1 MTIEERLMNDLKDA
15 MRAGPAGELRK
26 STIRM
31 ARAAIHNTQIAL
43 QHPLSEEEVIAV
55 LQREVKQRRDA
66 VEEYVKAHR
75 EDRAQIERDEIAV
88 LQQYL
93 PQQMSADEIR
103 AYVEQAI
110 AETGARGPADIG
122 KVMPVLMQRLKG
134 KAEGRLIN
142 QLVRQQLEG

>member
-1 MTIEERLMNDLKDA
+1 
-15 MRAGPAGELRK
+15 
-26 STIRM
+26 
-31 ARAAIHNTQIAL
+31 
-43 QHPLSEEEVIAV
+43 LSEEEVIAV

-75 EDRAQIERDEIAV
+75 EDRAQIERDEIAI

-93 PQQMSADEIR
+93 PQELSADEIR

>member
-1 MTIEERLMNDLKDA
+1 
-15 MRAGPAGELRK
+15 
-26 STIRM
+26 
-31 ARAAIHNTQIAL
+31 
-43 QHPLSEEEVIAV
+43 
-55 LQREVKQRRDA
+55 
-66 VEEYVKAHR
+66 
-75 EDRAQIERDEIAV
+75 
-88 LQQYL
+88 
-93 PQQMSADEIR
+93 MSADEIR

>member
-15 MRAGPAGELRK
+15 MRAGSAGELRK

-103 AYVEQAI
+103 AYVDQAI